1 MSSVY
6 QTTVKLLSDLIPT
19 RALEVTLQEA
29 AKQSGKTAD
38 QLTVRD
44 VEKILKSTVY
54 RQLQLSV
61 PAALA
66 KSRIQQ
72 TINALADL
80 ETGTESGD
88 SKSTSSKT
96 QVPDDI
102 LVKQEQQITSFDET
116 VRKFSLYFDWPET
129 QKFRSLLGVI
139 RDEHAAGRSI
149 PNLIRDAGVLK
160 DSLDRKLAELLV
172 NQARDLSELK
182 ADYDRVKSI
191 GGPKVRRLDTLIG
204 QVSLEQERGTLAP
217 AEIDRAR
224 KLASELR
231 KLVESSVMSS
241 PTSPTSMHIETGP
254 PRSPD
259 GTPST
264 EFIFDIE
271 TDVDIEI
278 DFGALSTELSP
289 EQGVK
294 LLEIDLSEEGRKLEA
309 LAREFSDAFANSA
322 TLKTRFDDLQ
332 KRHEQRELVTQEL
345 ESLRRDIKITLES
358 LQKEQRSSLEGL
370 LARLNA
376 VKDSGVD
383 ISSALLTAQIA
394 DGTLLGGVLISSE
407 LKNLAETVSTLERQ
421 GEAAQKNKVEN
432 QARLER
438 LLVRQR
444 DALEE
449 YALLGSSVESP
460 ELSRLRQEL
469 QTTTSNGTGA
479 EETLRAFLEE
489 QSRAIAAQ
497 TEKGTRAQIRS
508 LKNRLDA
515 LPELPELA
523 DRIGTAVSNLTE
535 ALKEAEAGHEPVGL
549 HDLMI
554 KVALVLGDASQGV
567 FARLE
572 QLEEQ
577 AREVENRPLAERI
590 SALKGTETHPD
601 LAALS
606 NEVMAARQSHQL
618 DQQRELREIES
629 SAAQYQVLAG
639 YSELITQVES
649 ARAQLQEGMVLDLSE
664 IWANLENLSSQAD
677 DERALLDSRAE
688 HISEEYHRMRG
699 LEGDT
704 VQMLGRLSKQ
714 VTDRKALGQ
723 MSVEAMKTYVEV
735 IERGEALLGE
745 AQAEYEAGQAVLE
758 NLSSGNAL
766 EGLLDIFNAFTFGD
780 EPAVAAGST
789 AKKEEVALT
798 IIDKVEG
805 ALKHYLQNLVDDPG
819 ISAVALIQ
827 EGDLKFGRFSARGTE
842 LVGDLIKFFGEI
854 SEEMGRQM
862 PRVITLE
869 HSNGAAIVLLFPDR
883 RVQVLLNA
891 VTVTQSTRLLGLMQQ
906 KGYAELGK
914 LL

>member
-1 MSSVY
+1 MPSVY

-38 QLTVRD
+38 QLGVRD

-80 ETGTESGD
+80 ETGGTGTD
-88 SKSTSSKT
+88 LKSTANKT
-96 QVPDDI
+96 QVPDDA
-102 LVKQEQQITSFDET
+102 LVKQEQQIAGFDET

-182 ADYDRVKSI
+182 ADYDRVKTI

-204 QVSLEQERGTLAP
+204 QVSLEQERSTLAP

-241 PTSPTSMHIETGP
+241 PSPTAQHIETGP

-271 TDVDIEI
+271 TEVELEI
-278 DFGALSTELSP
+278 DFGVLSSELSP
-289 EQGVK
+289 EQGEK
-294 LLEIDLSEEGRKLEA
+294 LLEIDLGEEGRSLDV
-309 LAREFSDAFANSA
+309 LAREFSDAFANSQD
-322 TLKTRFDDLQ
+322 LKTRFDDLR
-332 KRHEQRELVTQEL
+332 KRHDQRELVTQEL
-345 ESLRRDIKITLES
+345 EQLRRDIKTTLEGM
-358 LQKEQRSSLEGL
+358 QKEQRQSLEAL
-370 LARLNA
+370 LGRINA

-407 LKNLAETVSTLERQ
+407 LKNLSETVATLERQ
-421 GEAAQKNKVEN
+421 GEAAQKSKVEN

-460 ELSRLRQEL
+460 ELSRLRQDL
-469 QTTTSNGTGA
+469 QTATSNGAGA

-489 QSRAIAAQ
+489 QSKAVAAQ
-497 TEKGTRAQIRS
+497 TEKGTRAQLRS

-523 DRIGTAVSNLTE
+523 HQIDPVVASLTE
-535 ALKEAEAGHEPVGL
+535 ALKEAEAGKEPSGL

-554 KVALVLGDASQGV
+554 KATLVLSDASRGV
-567 FARLE
+567 YARLE

-577 AREVENRPLAERI
+577 AREIENRSLVERI
-590 SALKGTETHPD
+590 AALKGTVPYPD

-606 NEVMAARQSHQL
+606 NEVLSARQSHQL
-618 DQQRELREIES
+618 DQQRELREIEN
-629 SAAQYQVLAG
+629 SAAQYQVLEG
-639 YSELITQVES
+639 YRELLAQVES
-649 ARAQLQEGMVLDLSE
+649 ARLHLQEGMVLDLSE
-664 IWANLENLSSQAD
+664 IWANLEHLSSQAD
-677 DERALLDSRAE
+677 DERASLDARAE
-688 HISEEYHRMRG
+688 HIAEEYHRMRG

-723 MSVEAMKTYVEV
+723 MSVEAMKAYVEV
-735 IERGEALLGE
+735 IERAEALLGE

-780 EPAVAAGST
+780 EPAANATT
-789 AKKEEVALT
+789 AKKEEVAPT

-805 ALKHYLQNLVDDPG
+805 ALKDYLQGLVDDPG

-842 LVGDLIKFFGEI
+842 LVGDLVKFFGEI
-854 SEEMGRQM
+854 SEEMGRQL
-862 PRVITLE
+862 PRMITLE
-869 HSNGAAIVLLFPDR
+869 HSNGAAIVMLFPDS

-914 LL
+914 LF

>member
-29 AKQSGKTAD
+29 AKQSGKTSE
-38 QLTVRD
+38 QLGVRD

-72 TINALADL
+72 TINALQDL
-80 ETGTESGD
+80 ESGAEGVD
-88 SKSTSSKT
+88 AKTTSSKNA
-96 QVPDDI
+96 VPDDT
-102 LVKQEQQITSFDET
+102 LAKQEQQIVGFDET

-139 RDEHAAGRSI
+139 RDEHAAGRNI

-204 QVSLEQERGTLAP
+204 QVSLEQERSTLAP

-231 KLVESSVMSS
+231 KLVESSVMST
-241 PTSPTSMHIETGP
+241 PTSPLIETGP

-264 EFIFDIE
+264 EFIMDIDE
-271 TDVDIEI
+271 DIGIEI
-278 DFGALSTELSP
+278 DFGALSTELTP

-294 LLEIDLSEEGRKLEA
+294 LLDIDLTEEGRA
-309 LAREFSDAFANSA
+309 LDAMAREFSDAFANSA
-322 TLKTRFDDLQ
+322 TLKTRFDELRA
-332 KRHEQRELVTQEL
+332 RHDQRELIAQDL
-345 ESLRRDIKITLES
+345 DHLRRDIKTTLEG
-358 LQKEQRSSLEGL
+358 LQKEQRQSLEAL
-370 LARLNA
+370 LGRLNE
-376 VKDSGVD
+376 VKNSGVD

-407 LKNLAETVSTLERQ
+407 LKNLAETVATLERQ

-469 QTTTSNGTGA
+469 QTAASSGMGA

-489 QSRAIAAQ
+489 QSRAVAAQ

-523 DRIGTAVSNLTE
+523 DRIGTAVGSLAE
-535 ALKEAEAGHEPVGL
+535 ALKEAEAGKEPAGL

-577 AREVENRPLAERI
+577 AREIENRSLVERI
-590 SALKGTETHPD
+590 TALKGTEPYPD

-606 NEVMAARQSHQL
+606 NEVLAARQSHQL

-629 SAAQYQVLAG
+629 SAAQYQVLSG
-639 YSELITQVES
+639 YSELMAQVES

-664 IWANLENLSSQAD
+664 VWANLEHLSSQAE
-677 DERALLDSRAE
+677 DERASLDARAE

-714 VTDRKALGQ
+714 VMDRKALGQ
-723 MSVEAMKTYVEV
+723 MSTEAMKAYVEV
-735 IERGEALLGE
+735 IERAEALLGE

-780 EPAVAAGST
+780 EPASAGAV
-789 AKKEEVALT
+789 AKKEEVAPT

-805 ALKHYLQNLVDDPG
+805 ALKDYLQGLVDDPG

-827 EGDLKFGRFSARGTE
+827 EGDLKFGRFSERGTE
-842 LVGDLIKFFGEI
+842 LVGDLVTFLSEI
-854 SEEMGRQM
+854 SEEMGRKL
-862 PRVITLE
+862 PRMLTLE
-869 HSNGAAIVLLFPDR
+869 HSNGAAIVMLFPDS

-891 VTVTQSTRLLGLMQQ
+891 VTVTQSTRLLGMMQQ

-914 LL
+914 LF